1 MWSIFFFECLT
12 FLSSHD
18 CFDVKK
24 KNKEEER
31 GAVLNGNE
39 VIFISIEH
47 FSSYLDLLK
56 RLIDNNGIS

>member
-1 MWSIFFFECLT
+1 MECLT

-24 KNKEEER
+24 TNKEEER
-31 GAVLNGNE
+31 DAVLNGNE
-39 VIFISIEH
+39 VILISIEH

-56 RLIDNNGIS
+56 RLTDNNGIS